1 MEPMEIFHDA
11 HPFSQIEDELLVEG
25 GGGEVLW
32 TSAQLVAEL
41 RSVGR
46 PRRRDVIVGGAG
58 ARSARTVSF

>member
-1 MEPMEIFHDA
+1 MMPIRSHSSRM
-11 HPFSQIEDELLVEG
+11 SCWSR
-25 GGGEVLW
+25 GGEVLW

>member
-1 MEPMEIFHDA
+1 MPIHSHRSRM
-11 HPFSQIEDELLVEG
+11 SCWSR